1 MMNDFERQLGA
12 ALSRG
17 GGFDE
22 QRAACARK
30 EIVTVYKK
38 KLRTAMA
45 IAWAAIAVAVVM
57 EVAGFVGLVL
67 SLAMGGDV
75 RLMILFAV
83 IALSGGQFHLLA
95 KLWYWIMNC
104 RYKVQEDVKQLR
116 LEVAEMAG
124 RG

>member
-1 MMNDFERQLGA
+1 MSTLLEISRQHVLVFLLVTTRISGLILAAPLLGA
-12 ALSRG
+12 RCSPFYVRVL
-17 GGFDE
+17 
-22 QRAACARK
+22 
-30 EIVTVYKK
+30 
-38 KLRTAMA
+38 
-45 IAWAAIAVAVVM
+45 
-57 EVAGFVGLVL
+57 LVL

-124 RG
+124 KE